1 MIKKK
6 YFDGE
11 IRRAKT
17 SICSDNNYST
27 CLSNSVSFQNN
38 CMCIGLIELP
48 TVSSFDRYSNMSVY
62 SKRNPTA
69 YLSNFSIGQSAL
81 KASLH
86 SNNNYLT
93 SLDGSLS
100 VANTFK
106 DIYPTELTA
115 VDTFHRYSNMNVYS
129 ERNPTAYLSNLSI
142 GQSALKASLHSSN
155 NYLTSLDGSLSVANI
170 FMGIYTTEL
179 TAIGTFDRISN
190 MNVYSERNQTAYLS
204 NFNIGQSA
212 LKASLHSNNNNLPS
226 LDGSLSFANTFKDI
240 YPTELTAVDTFHRY
254 SNMNVYSERNPTAY
268 LSNLSLGQSVV
279 KVPLH
284 SDIKYLLC
292 LNNDLSTRDSLKF
305 VENLNNERIN
315 RPIGFNNY
323 LSNSI
328 SSIKE
333 FDVTKIGPDISQR
346 ENKDLER
353 YIKKEC
359 QRIAE
364 IVKIEPNHI
373 GLEISETSQRVNV
386 NIYFVFTGSFH
397 DNNLQI
403 GDKNI
408 KIVNYGKQV

>member
-129 ERNPTAYLSNLSI
+129 ERNQAAYLSNLSL
-142 GQSALKASLHSSN
+142 GQSALKARLHSSN

-170 FMGIYTTEL
+170 FMGIYT
-179 TAIGTFDRISN
+179 
-190 MNVYSERNQTAYLS
+190 
-204 NFNIGQSA
+204 
-212 LKASLHSNNNNLPS
+212 
-226 LDGSLSFANTFKDI
+226 
-240 YPTELTAVDTFHRY
+240 TELTAVDTFHRY